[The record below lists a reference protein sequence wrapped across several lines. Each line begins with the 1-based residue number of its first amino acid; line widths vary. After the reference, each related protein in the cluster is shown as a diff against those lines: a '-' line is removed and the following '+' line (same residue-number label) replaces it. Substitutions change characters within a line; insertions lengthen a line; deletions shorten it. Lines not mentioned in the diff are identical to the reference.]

1 MSKLHT
7 KCPEE
12 PSVEK
17 VFHEKVLF
25 SILFL
30 DFEWKTGTFGEKI
43 IKWWRICQ
51 KLIQDF
57 QQSHTREIIFF
68 AKNVIFFFPDFEP
81 KNRGPVTKNIK
92 RICRK
97 CFFRVQKKYF
107 GWGFWKKHN
116 FFFSHFDWKVSAIL
130 KKMFSQKT
138 FGVFGKQFRRVVLT
152 AFYMSKRKFWG
163 RDLVSNSYIFMT
175 VFGFWTSCSALS
187 VKSFLAG
194 FSKLLFKCPKEHF
207 AKW

>member
-17 VFHEKVLF
+17 IFHEKVLF

-30 DFEWKTGTFGEKI
+30 DFEWKTGSFGEKI
-43 IKWWRICQ
+43 IKLWRICQ

-68 AKNVIFFFPDFEP
+68 CKKCDIFLSGHWAE
-81 KNRGPVTKNIK
+81 NSRTCHK
-92 RICRK
+92 RLLANLSKVLLSCP
-97 CFFRVQKKYF
+97 KKYF

-116 FFFSHFDWKVSAIL
+116 FFFSHFDWKFSAIL

-187 VKSFLAG
+187 DKNFLAG
-194 FSKLLFKCPKEHF
+194 FSKILFKCPKEHF

>member
-1 MSKLHT
+1 MWYFSFRTLSRKIEDLSQKTLSEFVESASFVSK
-7 KCPEE
+7 
-12 PSVEK
+12 
-17 VFHEKVLF
+17 
-25 SILFL
+25 
-30 DFEWKTGTFGEKI
+30 
-43 IKWWRICQ
+43 
-51 KLIQDF
+51 
-57 QQSHTREIIFF
+57 
-68 AKNVIFFFPDFEP
+68 
-81 KNRGPVTKNIK
+81 KNILGEV
-92 RICRK
+92 
-97 CFFRVQKKYF
+97 FE
-107 GWGFWKKHN
+107 KKHN

-187 VKSFLAG
+187 VKNFLAG

-207 AKW
+207 AKWSIFFRKKKFRLFSDMRRNSPGQLATNFWQGLQICGLRVQRNIW